1 MEKFNLNKGGD
12 TLVLNCDGKPLSLF
26 PISTINWRDAISNL
40 VMDDVDVLEVY
51 DGWVVRSQT
60 MEIQVPAV
68 VMTRKWV
75 PAGRAV
81 RFSSTN
87 VYMRDDYT
95 CQYCNKVF
103 AKDQLTK
110 EHVLPK
116 KLGGRVEWTNIV
128 AACGPCN
135 QRKSH
140 FLDMQPRTKPR
151 KPTYGEMV
159 AKVQREPITVR
170 HASWNTYL
178 QWPED
183 KVRIVEPRKAKP

>member
-51 DGWVVRSQT
+51 EGWVVRSQT

-95 CQYCNKVF
+95 CQYCNQVF
-103 AKDQLTK
+103 AKDALTK
-110 EHVLPK
+110 EHVIPK

-140 FLDMQPRTKPR
+140 FLDMKPARAPR
-151 KPTYGEMV
+151 KPSYGEMV
-159 AKVQREPITVR
+159 AKVRREPITVR

-178 QWPED
+178 GWPED
-183 KVRIVEPRKAKP
+183 KVRLIQPGKPKQ